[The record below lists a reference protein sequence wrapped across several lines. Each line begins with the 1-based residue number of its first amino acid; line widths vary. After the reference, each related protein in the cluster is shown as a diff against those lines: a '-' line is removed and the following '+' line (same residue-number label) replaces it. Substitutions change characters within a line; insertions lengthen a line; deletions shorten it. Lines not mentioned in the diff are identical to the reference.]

1 MPISLHYGKHRYP
14 VVFDRPLSMVPLA
27 ELVKA
32 AADATHLPMALIRLV
47 YAGAVLMPAAAP
59 LVDDLGIMKDMTATL
74 AQYGIHSDAKIL
86 VLGNKQPASTTE
98 SASSSAASSAAAVPP
113 RTSSSA
119 TASGAS
125 LSATVA
131 SDPREQAVVDTVS
144 NLVATTLQ
152 PLNPRLDQ
160 FANATNSRTPTMPR
174 NDLAK
179 LKAELCERL
188 MQALLKVDSVTVPPG
203 FDIARSK
210 RREAVNTLQKL
221 MDDVEARY
229 RAVVTGEDGT
239 AEQRPRSPRPY

>member
-1 MPISLHYGKHRYP
+1 MPISLHFGKHRYP

-32 AADATHLPMALIRLV
+32 AADATHLPMATIRLV
-47 YAGAVLMPAAAP
+47 YAGAVLMPAAAH
-59 LVDDLGIMKDMTATL
+59 LVDELGIMKDMTATL

-86 VLGNKQPASTTE
+86 VLGNKQPAATPGST
-98 SASSSAASSAAAVPP
+98 SSSAASSAPAIPP
-113 RTSSSA
+113 RTSSA
-119 TASGAS
+119 AAPGAS

-160 FANATNSRTPTMPR
+160 FANATNSRTPTMPP

-229 RAVVTGEDGT
+229 RAVVAGEDGT

>member
-32 AADATHLPMALIRLV
+32 AADATHLPMAMIRLV
-47 YAGAVLMPAAAP
+47 YAG
-59 LVDDLGIMKDMTATL
+59 GIMKDMTATL
-74 AQYGIHSDAKIL
+74 AQYGIHTDAKIL
-86 VLGNKQPASTTE
+86 VLGNKQPASATE
-98 SASSSAASSAAAVPP
+98 SASSSAAPSAPAIPSRSSSAAA
-113 RTSSSA
+113 SS
-119 TASGAS
+119 AS

-160 FANATNSRTPTMPR
+160 FANATSSRTPTMPR

-203 FDIARSK
+203 FDVARSK

-229 RAVVTGEDGT
+229 RAVVADEDGT
-239 AEQRPRSPRPY
+239 VEQRPRSPRPY